1 MSSKTPVRVVF
12 DGSNNATGLAEFQSG
27 EFIPLTHGGL
37 GASLSLGTAGQ
48 VLKVNSGATA
58 LEFSSDAGIGLSDL
72 SVGSEASASGNG
84 AIAYNNS
91 TGVFTYTPPVLSGL
105 TGDTDDVSEGST
117 NLYFTNARADARIS
131 NNIIDEDNFSTDSA
145 TRAPSQ
151 QSVKAYIATQI
162 ATKDNTDEITEGSS
176 NLYFTNARADARITA
191 ALIDE
196 DNMASDSATRLPS
209 QQSVKA
215 YVDAQ
220 DANIA
225 SDTLTF
231 TNKTFDVEATGNSI
245 SNIDVA
251 DLKSGVLDTD
261 ISSVSASDDT
271 LASAKAIKT
280 YVDAQI
286 ATKDNTDEITEGSS
300 NLYFTNARAR
310 GAISAGGDL
319 SYNSTTGVMSFTER
333 TDAEVRGLVSVTDS
347 GGDGS
352 LAYNNSTG
360 VITYTGPS
368 ASEVRAHISGGTGV
382 TITSGEIA
390 IGQDVGTSDNV
401 QFNNATI
408 AGNLTVSGTT
418 TTVSSTNTL
427 ITDKLVELANGQ
439 TGSPSGDIGHVFERG
454 DSDNA
459 FIGFDESED
468 KFIVGTGT
476 FTGASTGNL
485 TITKGT
491 LLANVEG
498 NVTGNVTGDVT
509 GNADTATTLETART
523 IGGVSFNGSANINLP
538 GVNTTGNQ
546 NTTGSAATLTT
557 ARTIA
562 GQSFDGSANITIGLT
577 DIGISDGTAD
587 QVLTTDGAG
596 NFTFEDAQGLRRFSA
611 STINVAPSSEGNFDL
626 TKTNNEGASETPFD
640 STATDAFGVAIGI
653 LFDCMEPIGAEGTT
667 TDLGAF
673 S

>member
-1 MSSKTPVRVVF
+1 
-12 DGSNNATGLAEFQSG
+12 
-27 EFIPLTHGGL
+27 
-37 GASLSLGTAGQ
+37 SLSLGTAGQ

-58 LEFSSDAGIGLSDL
+58 LEFSSDAGIGLTNL

-105 TGDTDDVSEGST
+105 SGDTDNISEGSSNLYFTNARARGSISASGSLSYNSGTGALSYTQGAIDADSVTVSNIEVDNLKAGVLDTDISSVASTDTTLASAKAIKTYVDAQLATKDALSELSGDTDDVSEGST
-117 NLYFTNARADARIS
+117 NLYFTNARA
-131 NNIIDEDNFSTDSA
+131 
-145 TRAPSQ
+145 
-151 QSVKAYIATQI
+151 
-162 ATKDNTDEITEGSS
+162 
-176 NLYFTNARADARITA
+176 
-191 ALIDE
+191 
-196 DNMASDSATRLPS
+196 
-209 QQSVKA
+209 
-215 YVDAQ
+215 
-220 DANIA
+220 
-225 SDTLTF
+225 
-231 TNKTFDVEATGNSI
+231 
-245 SNIDVA
+245 
-251 DLKSGVLDTD
+251 
-261 ISSVSASDDT
+261 
-271 LASAKAIKT
+271 
-280 YVDAQI
+280 
-286 ATKDNTDEITEGSS
+286 
-300 NLYFTNARAR
+300 R
-310 GAISAGGDL
+310 GA
-319 SYNSTTGVMSFTER
+319 
-333 TDAEVRGLVSVTDS
+333 VSVTDS

-439 TGSPSGDIGHVFERG
+439 TGTPSGDIGHVFERG
-454 DSDNA
+454 NSDNA

-498 NVTGNVTGDVT
+498 NVTGNVTG
-509 GNADTATTLETART
+509 NASTATTLQNART

-538 GVNTTGNQ
+538 GVNTEGNQ

-557 ARTIA
+557 ARNI
-562 GQSFDGSANITIGLT
+562 GGVSFDGSAN
-577 DIGISDGTAD
+577 
-587 QVLTTDGAG
+587 
-596 NFTFEDAQGLRRFSA
+596 
-611 STINVAPSSEGNFDL
+611 
-626 TKTNNEGASETPFD
+626 
-640 STATDAFGVAIGI
+640 
-653 LFDCMEPIGAEGTT
+653 
-667 TDLGAF
+667 
-673 S
+673 